1 MRAYDEVPRNLE
13 PQARSVGLSLH
24 RVEAAVPEAFEAAF
38 VAMMHAR
45 ADALFIVDL
54 PVFARNRERLMA
66 LALQHRL
73 PTIAGWR
80 IYAEAGSLIAYGGSV
95 PALCRRSVS
104 YVDKILKGAK
114 PGELPVELPDKYE
127 LFINA
132 RTAKVLGLTLPRSI
146 LVRADGVIE

>member
-1 MRAYDEVPRNLE
+1 MP
-13 PQARSVGLSLH
+13 
-24 RVEAAVPEAFEAAF
+24 
-38 VAMMHAR
+38 
-45 ADALFIVDL
+45 DALFIVDL